1 MARKNDKDLKELGRN
16 IKKLR
21 IAKGMSTR
29 QFAYEADIAHSAV
42 ASLEAGLQNPT
53 YITLLRI
60 AEALEVDL
68 NTLTSGK

>member
-1 MARKNDKDLKELGRN
+1 MARKNDKALKELGKN

-42 ASLEAGLQNPT
+42 TALEAGLQNPT
-53 YITLLRI
+53 YLTLLRI
-60 AEALEVDL
+60 SEALEIDL
-68 NTLTSGK
+68 NALTSVK